1 MLAPKTT
8 LVFLCTYQGI
18 AFLDAQIRSILTQS
32 VSIDLWVSDDG
43 SNDGTRELVE
53 RYVNIDPRVRLL
65 DGPRQGFVANFLSVF
80 ENPGVFDYSFLAFAD
95 QDDIWDTD
103 KLARA
108 QHDLKSNIGPALYGS
123 ATRLIESNG
132 RVFGVSAPRPRPL
145 SFANALVESL
155 AGGNTMVLN
164 HSAIEWVTELRATL
178 GDLRD
183 HWVSHDWMLYLVVA
197 LGGHSVVYDPRPT
210 LCYRQ
215 HSANLVGGNRQLS
228 ARFRR
233 GWGLYRGQF
242 REMVRYNEVALSA
255 LRPFMTPSI
264 SRCFDDYLALRESTW
279 LRSGA
284 RWRQAGL
291 YRQQL
296 LDHIALRIAF
306 SLGRFP

>member
-1 MLAPKTT
+1 MVPTKST

-18 AFLDAQIRSILTQS
+18 AFLDAQIRSILAQS
-32 VSIDLWVSDDG
+32 VPIDLWVSDDG
-43 SNDGTRELVE
+43 STDGTRELVE
-53 RYVNIDPRVRLL
+53 RYVATEPRVRLL
-65 DGPRQGFVANFLSVF
+65 DGPSHGFVANFLSVF
-80 ENPGVFDYSFLAFAD
+80 ENSGVSDYSFLAFAD
-95 QDDIWDTD
+95 QDDVWDVD

-108 QHDLKSNIGPALYGS
+108 QDDLKNNIGPTLYGS
-123 ATRLIESNG
+123 ATRLIERNG

-164 HSAIEWVTELRATL
+164 HSAIEWVTEIRATL

-183 HWVSHDWMLYLVVA
+183 HWVSHDWMLYLVMG
-197 LGGHSVVYDPRPT
+197 LGGHSVLYDPSPT

-215 HSANLVGGNRQLS
+215 HSENLVGGNRQLG

-233 GWGLYRGQF
+233 GWGLFRGQF

-255 LRPFMTPSI
+255 LRPLMIPSV
-264 SRCFDDYLALRESTW
+264 SRRFDDYLALRESAWST
-279 LRSGA
+279 SA
-284 RWRQAGL
+284 VRWRQAGL

-296 LDHIALRIAF
+296 LDHMALKLAF

>member
-1 MLAPKTT
+1 MVPTKST

-32 VSIDLWVSDDG
+32 VPIDLWVSDDG
-43 SNDGTRELVE
+43 STDGTRELVE
-53 RYVNIDPRVRLL
+53 RYVSTDPRVRLL
-65 DGPRQGFVANFLSVF
+65 DGPSHGFVANFLSVF
-80 ENPGVFDYSFLAFAD
+80 ENPGVSDYSFLAFAD
-95 QDDIWDTD
+95 QDDVWDVD
-103 KLARA
+103 KLERA

-123 ATRLIESNG
+123 ATRLIERHG
-132 RVFGVSAPRPRPL
+132 RVFGISAPRPRPL

-164 HSAIEWVTELRATL
+164 HSAIEWVTRVRATL

-183 HWVSHDWMLYLVVA
+183 HWVSHDWMLYLVMA
-197 LGGHSVVYDPRPT
+197 LGGHTVVYDPNPT

-215 HSANLVGGNRQLS
+215 HSANLVGGNRQLG

-233 GWGLYRGQF
+233 GWGLFRGQF
-242 REMVRYNEVALSA
+242 REMVRYNEVSLFA
-255 LRPFMTPSI
+255 LRPLMIPSV
-264 SRCFDDYLALRESTW
+264 SRRFDDYLALRDSARST
-279 LRSGA
+279 STV

-296 LDHIALRIAF
+296 LDHMALKLAF